1 VLSGAMLKDAGL
13 GFCSRS
19 LSRRREAVAEI
30 TAAALPHRDP
40 IERWLDQHGALLL
53 RLAFVAIFIIT
64 PHQEPGARNGPVSA
78 LVPKRVASARKSHKV
93 KVLDW
98 WSQAESNPD
107 LLNAIQARYLSS
119 PECRRDRHP
128 RFPSRSF
135 DLLGCPHGSGSSM
148 SAATMLTLGSRTSL
162 ARSPCA

>member
-1 VLSGAMLKDAGL
+1 MPVWASVPVLFLAGARPWPR
-13 GFCSRS
+13 SRLRHS
-19 LSRRREAVAEI
+19 HIVILSSDGS
-30 TAAALPHRDP
+30 TST
-40 IERWLDQHGALLL
+40 GL

-64 PHQEPGARNGPVSA
+64 PHQEPGRETAPFSA
-78 LVPKRVASARKSHKV
+78 LVPKRVASARKSNEV

-148 SAATMLTLGSRTSL
+148 SAAAMLTLGSRTSF
-162 ARSPCA
+162 ARSTRAERPLAS